1 MQSFK
6 ESRLPVDSVS
16 LRNPIKD
23 SSTMNLNL
31 SLDVFPSG
39 RDRFNRTGILNIGSL
54 FSDQTFKP
62 PEGFGPYYF
71 LADPYG
77 NFGGNLEFHS
87 FNKK

>member
-1 MQSFK
+1 MQRFK
-6 ESRLPVDSVS
+6 DYSLPVDSVS
-16 LRNPIKD
+16 LHNPIKD

-39 RDRFNRTGILNIGSL
+39 KDRFNRTGILNIGSL
-54 FSDQTFKP
+54 FSDQTYKP
-62 PEGFGPYYF
+62 PEKFGTYYF

-77 NFGGNLEFHS
+77 YYAGNLEFHS

>member
-1 MQSFK
+1 MQRFQNFS
-6 ESRLPVDSVS
+6 LPVDSVS
-16 LRNPIKD
+16 LSNPIRD
-23 SSTMNLNL
+23 SSTMNLDL

-39 RDRFNRTGILNIGSL
+39 QDRFNRTGILNIGSL

-71 LADPYG
+71 LAYPYG
-77 NFGGNLEFHS
+77 NFAGNLEFHG